1 MLAKPE
7 IASFHGHSPSRRF
20 GGSTDQMPS
29 KKHTRRSMQIE
40 IAGWAKSDTHVLSR
54 QIEVRT
60 SDVHYLRKPRRL
72 AGDGRRRGDSA
83 RATAG
88 DRGRGNS

>member
-7 IASFHGHSPSRRF
+7 IASLDGHSPSRRF
-20 GGSTDQMPS
+20 GGSTEQMPS
-29 KKHTRRSMQIE
+29 KKHTKKSMQIE
-40 IAGWAKSDTHVLSR
+40 LGGQGPSTHVLSK

-60 SDVHYLRKPRRL
+60 SVLHRLRQTRRL
-72 AGDGRRRGDSA
+72 AAGGRRRGDSA
-83 RATAG
+83 RATGG